1 MMRVQR
7 FGVIL
12 LIALLLVLA
21 LAACGDTAPTAEP
34 VDVAKQFEEANALA
48 RAGEFD
54 KAIAAYKLVLGADP
68 ENVSALTNLGV
79 AYYSTGNLE
88 ESISSYLEAL
98 EVSSEDDA
106 DIRSN
111 LAAAYV
117 QTGKFENA
125 LEQYQKAVELKPELA
140 EAHFG
145 LGVVY
150 VQLQDSESAIAAF
163 LKFQEVDT
171 GSDVIATEQAQ
182 QYLDQL
188 RGQ

>member
-1 MMRVQR
+1 MRIHR
-7 FGVIL
+7 ASVIL
-12 LIALLLVLA
+12 FVALLLAVA
-21 LAACGDTAPTAEP
+21 LGACGITPTPTVEP
-34 VDVAKQFEEANALA
+34 IDIGKYFTEGNELA
-48 RAGEFD
+48 RAGEFE
-54 KAIAAYKLVLGADP
+54 KAIAAYKTVLEADP

-88 ESISSYLEAL
+88 DAIASYMEAL
-98 EVSSEDDA
+98 EISAQDA

-117 QTGKFENA
+117 QTGQFEEA
-125 LEQYQKAVELKPELA
+125 LEQYEKAIELKPELA

-150 VQLQDSESAIAAF
+150 TQLGDTLSAIEAF
-163 LKFQEVDT
+163 LKFQALDT
-171 GSDVIATEQAQ
+171 GSDQIATDQAQ

>member
-7 FGVIL
+7 LGVIL
-12 LIALLLVLA
+12 LIALLLTLA
-21 LAACGDTAPTAEP
+21 LAACGNATPTAEP
-34 VDVAKQFEEANALA
+34 LDVAQHFKEANELA

-54 KAIAAYKLVLGADP
+54 KAIAAYKIILGADP
-68 ENVSALTNLGV
+68 ENASALTNLGV

-88 ESISSYLEAL
+88 DAISSYLEAL

-125 LEQYQKAVELKPELA
+125 LEQYQKAIELKPELA

-150 VQLQDSESAIAAF
+150 VQLGDPESAIEAF
-163 LKFQEVDT
+163 LKFQEKDT
-171 GSDVIATEQAQ
+171 GSDVRATEQAQ